1 MANANI
7 RPTGYA
13 LRFISGKYMGAEY
26 PLRWSREIIAGR
38 SGELD
43 MVLNEEM
50 VSRRHARILPDQNRL
65 LIQDLGSTNGTFVN
79 GQKVSEAYLREGD
92 TILIGTSI
100 LKLVAYQDRGQS
112 DAEIKRELQA
122 VAARRPAQAQAALSG
137 SIEEIPLVD
146 LLQMFSTSKKSG
158 VLTIRGP
165 GIGKIY
171 LRDGQIYFASIDDN
185 LEAGPLKSM
194 YRLLTWKRGAFD
206 LGPPNRQE
214 FPEEIEGSTEGI
226 LMEGLRQM
234 DELRRIEKDVP
245 PIIATLRLVVPL
257 SPPLSALSPEYLDL
271 LQVVINEGQVINVL
285 NKSRLTDL
293 ETFQAIIYLLQHH
306 YLSVEM

>member
-1 MANANI
+1 MAGNV

-13 LRFISGKYMGAEY
+13 LRFISGKYLGAEY
-26 PLRWSREIIAGR
+26 PLRWGREIIAGR
-38 SGELD
+38 SGEID
-43 MVLNEEM
+43 MVLAEDM
-50 VSRRHARILPDQNRL
+50 VSRRHARIYPDQNRL

-79 GQKVSEAYLREGD
+79 GQKVSEAHLREGD

-100 LKLVAYQDRGQS
+100 MKVVSHQDRGQS
-112 DAEIKRELQA
+112 DAEIKRSLYDI
-122 VAARRPAQAQAALSG
+122 AARRPAQPQSSLQG
-137 SIEEIPLVD
+137 NIEEIPLVD

-158 VLTIRGP
+158 VLSIRGP
-165 GIGKIY
+165 GVGKIY

-194 YRLLTWKRGAFD
+194 YRLLTWKRGSFD
-206 LGPPNRQE
+206 LGPPSRQE

-245 PIIATLRLVVPL
+245 PIIATLKLAYPL
-257 SPPLSALSPEYLDL
+257 NPPLSALSPEYLDL
-271 LQVVINEGQVINVL
+271 LQTVINEGQVISIL

-293 ETFQAIIYLLQHH
+293 ETFQALIYLTQNR
-306 YLSVEM
+306 YLSIEM

>member
-1 MANANI
+1 VAGNI

-13 LRFISGKYMGAEY
+13 LRFISGKYLGAEY
-26 PLRWSREIIAGR
+26 PLRWGREIIAGR
-38 SGELD
+38 SGEID
-43 MVLNEEM
+43 MILAEDM
-50 VSRRHARILPDQNRL
+50 VSRRHARIFPEQNRL

-92 TILIGTSI
+92 TVLIGTSI
-100 LKLVAYQDRGQS
+100 LKVVPHQDRGQS
-112 DAEIKRELQA
+112 DAEIRRSLYDI
-122 VAARRPAQAQAALSG
+122 AARRPNQTTSALQG
-137 SIEEIPLVD
+137 NIEEIPLVD

-158 VLTIRGP
+158 VLAIRGP
-165 GIGKIY
+165 GVGKIY

-194 YRLLTWKRGAFD
+194 YRLLTWKRGSFE
-206 LGPPNRQE
+206 LGPASRQE

-245 PIIATLRLVVPL
+245 PIIATLRLATPL
-257 SPPLSALSPEYLDL
+257 NPPLSALSPEYLDL
-271 LQVVINEGQVINVL
+271 VQTVINEGQVISIL

-293 ETFQAIIYLLQHH
+293 ETFQALIYLIQNRYLQ
-306 YLSVEM
+306 VEL